1 MLIKTAYDR
10 GYIDYEWF
18 KGSPGN
24 NLQSIKSEGYE
35 FQHIIIR
42 QDLVSKTFHIKADVI
57 DNLGSAIHLPTVT
70 ITKELLEDFGVP
82 FDRNSA
88 NMSLSGDNLLK
99 KIIDIMGSLN
109 YWSKAARQ
117 ASKIY
122 TPQAP
127 LTPNSHYGT
136 KIPYQKPQKSNPLIL
151 NDQDVEWLHRS
162 NSREKTLREIEQE
175 KEIAALKNTI
185 EEMKAE
191 MEDLKEEIQMLSAVN
206 EEC

>member
-10 GYIDYEWF
+10 GYVDYEWF
-18 KGSPGN
+18 KGSPDN
-24 NLQSIKSEGYE
+24 SLESINSEGCE
-35 FQHIIIR
+35 FQHIVIR
-42 QDLVSKTFHIKADVI
+42 QDLVSKTFHVKADVI

-82 FDRNSA
+82 FDKNSA

-109 YWSKAARQ
+109 YWSKSARQ
-117 ASKIY
+117 ANKIY

-136 KIPYQKPQKSNPLIL
+136 KILKQKAQKTNPLIL
-151 NDQDVEWLHRS
+151 NDDDVEWLHKF
-162 NSREKTLREIEQE
+162 NSREKTLREIDQE

-185 EEMKAE
+185 EELKAE

>member
-42 QDLVSKTFHIKADVI
+42 QDLVHKTFHIKADVI
-57 DNLGSAIHLPTVT
+57 DNLGSAIHLQTVT
-70 ITKELLEDFGVP
+70 ITKEFLEDFGVS
-82 FDRNSA
+82 FDKKPE
-88 NMSLSGDNLLK
+88 NMSLSGEDLLK
-99 KIIDIMGSLN
+99 QMIDVMDKLN
-109 YWSKAARQ
+109 YWSDAARQ

-127 LTPNSHYGT
+127 YTPNNNYKT
-136 KIPYQKPQKSNPLIL
+136 KTPYQKAQKTNPLIL

>member
-18 KGSPGN
+18 KGAPGN
-24 NLQSIKSEGYE
+24 NLQSINSEGYE
-35 FQHIIIR
+35 FQHIVIR
-42 QDLVSKTFHIKADVI
+42 QDLMSKTLHIKADVI
-57 DNLGSAIHLPTVT
+57 DNLGSAIHLKTVT

-82 FDRNSA
+82 FDKNLA
-88 NMSLSGDNLLK
+88 NMSLPGENLLK

-109 YWSKAARQ
+109 YWSKAGRQ

-122 TPQAP
+122 TPKASF
-127 LTPNSHYGT
+127 TPSSHYKT
-136 KIPYQKPQKSNPLIL
+136 KTPYQKAQKTNPLIL
-151 NDQDVEWLHRS
+151 NDQDIEWLQKF
-162 NSREKTLREIEQE
+162 NSREKTLREIDQE

-185 EEMKAE
+185 EELKAE
-191 MEDLKEEIQMLSAVN
+191 MEDLKEEIQMLTAVN

>member
-24 NLQSIKSEGYE
+24 NLQIINSEGYE
-35 FQHIIIR
+35 FQTIIIR
-42 QDLVSKTFHIKADVI
+42 QDLVHKTFHIKADVI
-57 DNLGSAIHLPTVT
+57 DNLGSAIHLQTVT

-82 FDRNSA
+82 FDKNSA

-117 ASKIY
+117 ASKNY

-127 LTPNSHYGT
+127 LTPNSHYKT
-136 KIPYQKPQKSNPLIL
+136 KIPYQKAQKTNPLIL
-151 NDQDVEWLHRS
+151 NDQDVEWLHKF
-162 NSREKTLREIEQE
+162 NSREKTLREIQQE
-175 KEIAALKNTI
+175 KEIAALKITI

>member
-18 KGSPGN
+18 KGSLGN
-24 NLQSIKSEGYE
+24 NLQSINSEGYE
-35 FQHIIIR
+35 FQTIIIR
-42 QDLVSKTFHIKADVI
+42 QDLVYKNFHVKADVI

-70 ITKELLEDFGVP
+70 ITKELLEDFDVS
-82 FDRNSA
+82 FDKNPA
-88 NMSLSGDNLLK
+88 NMSLSGEDLLK
-99 KIIDIMGSLN
+99 KMIDVMGMLN

-136 KIPYQKPQKSNPLIL
+136 KIPHQKTKKSNPLIL
-151 NDQDVEWLHRS
+151 NDQDIEWLHKF
-162 NSREKTLREIEQE
+162 NSYEKTPKEIEQE
-175 KEIAALKNTI
+175 KEIDALKSII
-185 EEMKAE
+185 EDLKAE
-191 MEDLKEEIQMLSAVN
+191 MEDLKEEIQMLTAVN